1 MISIIIALA
10 IIAGILA
17 GTLTGLFPG
26 IHINLVAAIL
36 LASIAT
42 STTFPPLALALFIVS
57 LATTHTFLDFIP
69 SIYLGAPE
77 EDSFLAVLPGHQL
90 LQQGRGHEAVV
101 LTLYGSLIA
110 LPIILFFTPFF
121 LFILPSVLKPV
132 TIFMPYLLLF
142 ISLYLIFREQYLL
155 TGLTVFLLAGFL
167 GLLTFNLPVKE
178 PLLPLLTGLFGA
190 SALIVSLNNRPVL
203 PKQKH
208 QPLKKIKL
216 TKKEFLKATFAT
228 IIAAPFASFMPGLGA
243 GHAAVIGSELIPQER
258 RGFMFLVGA
267 INTIV
272 VGLSFVTIYA
282 IGRTRTGAAA
292 AVNQI
297 LPNFTTTQLSYILIT
312 IIAVGL
318 LAFFLALQI
327 SKSFSK
333 LITRINYQTLTL
345 TILAILLIVN
355 LIFSNTIGLLVL
367 LTATALGVFAIQ
379 SQVRRI
385 NLMGAL
391 LLPTIIFYFFL

>member
-1 MISIIIALA
+1 MPPIIILA
-10 IIAGILA
+10 ILAGILA
-17 GTLTGLFPG
+17 GTVTGLFPG

-36 LASIAT
+36 LASLAT
-42 STTFPPLALALFIVS
+42 TSTFPPLALALFIVA

-121 LFILPSVLKPV
+121 LFLLPLVLSPL

-142 ISLYLIFREQYLL
+142 ISLYLIFREKYLL

-203 PKQKH
+203 PKQKP
-208 QPLKKIKL
+208 QKLRKIKL
-216 TKKEFLKATFAT
+216 TKKEFIRGTLAT

-258 RGFMFLVGA
+258 RGFLFLVGA

-272 VGLSFVTIYA
+272 VGLSFVTIFA
-282 IGRTRTGAAA
+282 INRTRTGAAA
-292 AVNQI
+292 AVNTI
-297 LPNFTTTQLSYILIT
+297 LPNFSTLDLTYILIT

-318 LAFFLALQI
+318 LAFVLAIQI
-327 SKSFSK
+327 SKSFAK
-333 LITRINYQTLTL
+333 TITKINYQTLTL
-345 TILAILLIVN
+345 SILSILLAVN
-355 LIFSNTIGLLVL
+355 LFFTNAAGILVL

-391 LLPTIIFYFFL
+391 LLPTITFYFFL